1 VILTD
6 GEVIGIAETADE
18 PLTFDVSD
26 EALERAAN
34 IIGGNA
40 TPVTIVFPPCGT
52 VLPSD
57 CPS

>member
-1 VILTD
+1 MILTD
-6 GEVIGIAETADE
+6 IDVIGVTEADGE

-26 EALERAAN
+26 EAIERAAS
-34 IIGGNA
+34 IGGGL
-40 TPVTIVFPPCGT
+40 TGPVTILFPPCGT

>member
-6 GEVIGIAETADE
+6 TGIIGVAETDDE

-34 IIGGNA
+34 FIGGHA
-40 TPVTIVFPPCGT
+40 VPVTILFPPCGT

-57 CPS
+57 CPG